1 MGINSSSINCCLS
14 NCKSSFLEVNLG
26 QVTENSFNRG
36 SSYES
41 PIPEEVFQDIVV
53 KNSWVLKRD
62 EYSTD
67 AERVGDIYQDSQN
80 LTQIHSSF
88 NYIRPSDAT

>member
-1 MGINSSSINCCLS
+1 MGINSSSVSCCLN
-14 NCKSSFLEVNLG
+14 NCKCNFLEVNLG

-62 EYSTD
+62 E
-67 AERVGDIYQDSQN
+67 
-80 LTQIHSSF
+80 
-88 NYIRPSDAT
+88 